1 MSCCAPPSWARFAAR
16 PSDANHMSDPDLIP
30 LAEAAA
36 LMKMPER
43 TLRRRCVAGTV
54 AAKLVPNPRGGTAW
68 MVERAAIDAAT
79 TQPGAASAAVA
90 ATDAATLQ
98 RLESD
103 VAQIKAFVAGQLTTR
118 EALREEVSQALDAS
132 LGPLLARLEE
142 LAAENAA
149 LKAQKKA
156 APWWRRFFSDP

>member
-1 MSCCAPPSWARFAAR
+1 MSEPE
-16 PSDANHMSDPDLIP
+16 LIP
-30 LAEAAA
+30 LPQAAA
-36 LMKMPER
+36 LMGMSER
-43 TLRRRCVAGTV
+43 TLRRRCKAGTV
-54 AAKLVPNPRGGTAW
+54 AAKLVPNPAGGTAW

-90 ATDAATLQ
+90 VNDATTLQ
-98 RLESD
+98 RLETD
-103 VAQIKAFVAGQLTTR
+103 VQQIKAFVAGQLTTR
-118 EALREEVSQALDAS
+118 EALRDEVSAALDAS
-132 LGPLLARLEE
+132 LSPLLLRLEE